1 MKPATPAETTV
12 LITGATRGLGLAC
25 AEAMAQRGYRLV
37 LCGRDPQRLQ
47 ACVDAFR
54 ARGAEVV
61 GQRLDVASDADAE
74 ALAESIEGGRLHAD
88 VLINNAG
95 IVHRHDEQMTRA
107 SLSAFQDTCAVNL
120 FGPVRMMQLLVP
132 GMRERGWGR
141 VVNVSSG
148 MGSITEL
155 KPNLSAYRTAK
166 AALNVATRLAAM
178 ECLGSGVLINAVCP
192 GWVRTDLG
200 GADAP
205 RSAQEAALGLVWAAE
220 LPDGG
225 PTGGFFRDGAA
236 VSF

>member
-1 MKPATPAETTV
+1 MKPATAAETTV

-25 AEAMAQRGYRLV
+25 AEAMAQRGYRLL

-47 ACVDAFR
+47 ARVEALR
-54 ARGAEVV
+54 ARGAQVC
-61 GQRLDVASDADAE
+61 GQRLDVSSDADAE
-74 ALAESIEGGRLHAD
+74 ALAESVAQGLRVD

-95 IVHRHDEQMTRA
+95 IVHEGDEQVTRA
-107 SLSAFQDTCAVNL
+107 SPAAFRDTCAVNL
-120 FGPVRMMQLLVP
+120 FGPVRLMQLLVP
-132 GMRERGWGR
+132 SMRGRGWGR

-148 MGSITEL
+148 MGSIAEL

-200 GADAP
+200 GAEAP
-205 RSAQEAALGLVWAAE
+205 RSSEQAAAGLVWAAE
-220 LPDGG
+220 LPEGG
-225 PTGGFFRDGAA
+225 PTGGFFRDGVA